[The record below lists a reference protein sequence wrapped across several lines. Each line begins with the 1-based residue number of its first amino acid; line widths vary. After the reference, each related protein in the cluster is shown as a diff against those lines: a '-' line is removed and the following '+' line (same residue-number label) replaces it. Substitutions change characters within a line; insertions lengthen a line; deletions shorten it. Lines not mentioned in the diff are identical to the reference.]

1 MSHYEIA
8 ASYGDFTDDT
18 ELTVPL
24 PDKTSQLVAYY
35 LIQAIALSL
44 YLLVSVM
51 WVFNGVNYL
60 VLKRRYKEFSIA
72 LFYSSTV
79 ALMGVRIYQH
89 VHKLTVVVDHTVAV
103 LVLVADVCSV
113 IIGLSQITLISDILI
128 ALQSFKVQCL
138 RTGGSETERYMSA
151 EICLRLE
158 REARTKT
165 KTIHVVIGGITLL
178 LIAELVIRH
187 YIAST
192 YYYDFIFSIE
202 LVAIGVILFI

>member
-1 MSHYEIA
+1 
-8 ASYGDFTDDT
+8 
-18 ELTVPL
+18 
-24 PDKTSQLVAYY
+24 
-35 LIQAIALSL
+35 
-44 YLLVSVM
+44 
-51 WVFNGVNYL
+51 
-60 VLKRRYKEFSIA
+60 
-72 LFYSSTV
+72 
-79 ALMGVRIYQH
+79 
-89 VHKLTVVVDHTVAV
+89 
-103 LVLVADVCSV
+103 
-113 IIGLSQITLISDILI
+113 
-128 ALQSFKVQCL
+128 
-138 RTGGSETERYMSA
+138 MSA